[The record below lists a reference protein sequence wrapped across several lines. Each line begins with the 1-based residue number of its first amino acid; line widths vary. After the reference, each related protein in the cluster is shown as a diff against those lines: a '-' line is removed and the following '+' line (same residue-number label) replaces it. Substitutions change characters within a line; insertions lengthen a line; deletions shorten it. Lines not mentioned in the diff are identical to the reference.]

1 MITVHFDLLRCVAKL
16 SKVMLELRA
25 TLLTF
30 TDLMGS
36 RAGTSQWFYVLDLL
50 EDAKESWQ
58 KNKQP
63 SLKSKVDCTYYYS
76 LNSQGLSD
84 LL

>member
-1 MITVHFDLLRCVAKL
+1 MITVHFDLLRCVPKL

-30 TDLMGS
+30 TDVMGS

-50 EDAKESWQ
+50 EDARES
-58 KNKQP
+58 
-63 SLKSKVDCTYYYS
+63 
-76 LNSQGLSD
+76 
-84 LL
+84 